1 MTAFIGFIM
10 LMGLVTKNSIL
21 LVDFANR
28 ARAEGAT
35 ADVAM
40 RHAGPVRLRP
50 ILMTALSLILAMVP
64 VALGFGSGGEFRSSM
79 AIAIMGGMIT
89 STMLT
94 LLIVPVAYSIVVGAL
109 DRLGCAPCCPA
120 QARMKSDRCASYR
133 IKSFSKSTSRIGK
146 ERRLQVEYSSPP
158 AIECSRHQKADAS
171 GPVDRPPMREARQF
185 PSRPRVP
192 AASRFTG

>member
-28 ARAEGAT
+28 ARAAGAT
-35 ADVAM
+35 ADIAM

-64 VALGFGSGGEFRSSM
+64 VAFGFGSGGEFRSSM

-94 LLIVPVAYSIVVGAL
+94 LLVVPVAYSVVVGAL
-109 DRLGCAPCCPA
+109 DR
-120 QARMKSDRCASYR
+120 QSARRATQR
-133 IKSFSKSTSRIGK
+133 K
-146 ERRLQVEYSSPP
+146 EREERRMSDLEASDSSTRQAPDAGNTVQQP
-158 AIECSRHQKADAS
+158 AGD
-171 GPVDRPPMREARQF
+171 
-185 PSRPRVP
+185 
-192 AASRFTG
+192 